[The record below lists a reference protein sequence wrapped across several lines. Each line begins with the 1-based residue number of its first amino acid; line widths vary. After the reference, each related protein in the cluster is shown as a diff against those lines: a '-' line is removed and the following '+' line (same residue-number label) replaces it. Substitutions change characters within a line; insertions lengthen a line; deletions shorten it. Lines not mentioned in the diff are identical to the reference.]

1 MDEKKTIK
9 LFCELSDS
17 AKAEASDFISF
28 LHRKYKIKSSKRT
41 GSNNKLKFYDIFK
54 ERDEMKDSTLW
65 VCEER
70 KKNWGKK
77 E

>member
-1 MDEKKTIK
+1 MNEKKVIK
-9 LFCELSDS
+9 QFSELSDS

-65 VCEER
+65 VSEVR
-70 KKNWGKK
+70 RKNWGDK
-77 E
+77 